1 VNTNSR
7 QKDFWERRR
16 RRRSPDHK
24 VVEAFVGPK
33 IDFVADRVA
42 LPPDVTILDVGCG
55 NGYFTYHVARL
66 GRTVGL
72 DYSCFML
79 SINPCRLLVQGSAY
93 ALPFPEC
100 SFDVAFC
107 SDLLHHVENP
117 VGIVREMKRVTR
129 EYVVVS
135 EPNRNNP
142 LMLIFCLLNRE
153 EHREIHFSLS
163 YLQKLLTQAGLVLL
177 DNLTQGLVFPNRL
190 PTFALPL
197 VQRLEASIALA
208 AT

>member
-1 VNTNSR
+1 VR
-7 QKDFWERRR
+7 
-16 RRRSPDHK
+16 
-24 VVEAFVGPK
+24 PK

-55 NGYFTYHVARL
+55 NGYFTHYLARL
-66 GRTVGL
+66 GFTVGL
-72 DYSCFML
+72 DYSRFML

-107 SDLLHHVENP
+107 SNLLHHVENP
-117 VGIVREMKRVTR
+117 AGIVQEMKRVTR

-135 EPNRNNP
+135 EPNRSNP

-153 EHREIHFSLS
+153 ERRGIYFSLS
-163 YLQKLLTQAGLVLL
+163 YLQDLVTQAGLVVL
-177 DNLTQGLVFPNRL
+177 DSLTQGLVFPNRL
-190 PTFALPL
+190 PAFALPL
-197 VQRLEASIALA
+197 VQRLEARIPPGWCLEHCTGSETRTMSL
-208 AT
+208 TTRSR